1 MSLPRPDLKLEEATF
16 IAFDTETT
24 GLYPLSSRLVEI
36 GASRFNSSGE
46 RVSVF
51 EQLIN
56 PEMPIPPG
64 AQAVNH
70 ITDEM
75 VRGQP
80 TVDRVMPAFIDF
92 LDGLEN
98 ILVAHNAPFDLEFI
112 GVDILR
118 LGLPLPGHM
127 VFDTCLLAKA
137 IMPGLASYSL
147 ASLAVLMGV
156 ASPQAHR
163 ALSDAELAGD
173 VLLDL
178 LRREPRIQT
187 VEDLTRAVL
196 PLTFE
201 HVRVYQADP
210 PARFESLTESI
221 ERRLPIEIVYAGG
234 TKGAV
239 PRKIT
244 PLAVLRYGGFIY
256 LAAYCHL
263 DGKEKMYRLDR
274 IQSLRPA
281 AS

>member
-1 MSLPRPDLKLEEATF
+1 MPRADVELENATF

-46 RVSVF
+46 RISVF

-56 PEMPIPPG
+56 PETPIPPG

-75 VRGQP
+75 VRDKP

-92 LDGLEN
+92 LDGLDN
-98 ILVAHNAPFDLEFI
+98 ILLAHNAPFDLEFI
-112 GVDILR
+112 GLDMLR
-118 LGLPLPGHM
+118 LGLPLPSHL
-127 VFDTCLLAKA
+127 VFDTCLLAQA
-137 IMPGLASYSL
+137 LMPGLASYRL
-147 ASLAVLMGV
+147 ESLAVMLGV
-156 ASPQAHR
+156 ASPQMHR

-173 VLLDL
+173 VFLDL
-178 LRREPRIQT
+178 LRRNPRIRV
-187 VEDLTRAVL
+187 VEDLARVAL

-201 HVRVYQADP
+201 QVRMYQADP
-210 PARFESLTESI
+210 PAGFEPLKDAIDRKSI
-221 ERRLPIEIVYAGG
+221 VEIVYAGG

-239 PRKIT
+239 PRRIT
-244 PLAVLRYGGFIY
+244 PMAVLRYGGFAY
-256 LAAYCHL
+256 LAAYCHM

-274 IQSLRPA
+274 IKEIRMVGP
-281 AS
+281 